1 VATGRDYGVEVS
13 IEDAIAMFFDRNDAG
28 RKLARALD
36 PLPDDALILGIPRG
50 GVVVARTLADEL
62 HRPLDVLVVRKLGA
76 PHNPELAIGAIG
88 PNGAVTLDQDVLR
101 ALPNVSAEYVD
112 REAMEQL
119 REIRRRL
126 QIYRGDVPFPD
137 VRGRPAVVV
146 DDGIATGSTARA
158 ALRWLRGEGAEPLVL
173 AVPVAPESA
182 AREFEKEADR
192 AVILSTPQRF
202 LAVGQWYDHFDQ
214 VSDDEVVAALQ
225 AQA

>member
-1 VATGRDYGVEVS
+1 
-13 IEDAIAMFFDRNDAG
+13 MFFDRDDAG

-101 ALPNVSAEYVD
+101 VLPSVSAEYVD
-112 REAMEQL
+112 QEAMEQL
-119 REIRRRL
+119 REIQRRL
-126 QIYRGDVPFPD
+126 QLYRGDVPFPD

-146 DDGIATGSTARA
+146 DDAIATGSTARA

-182 AREFEKEADR
+182 AHDFEKEADR
-192 AVILSTPQRF
+192 VVILSTPQRF

-214 VSDDEVVAALQ
+214 VSDDEVVAALRGV
-225 AQA
+225 A

>member
-1 VATGRDYGVEVS
+1 
-13 IEDAIAMFFDRNDAG
+13 MFFDRDDAG

-36 PLPDDALILGIPRG
+36 PLPDDALIFGIPRG
-50 GVVVARTLADEL
+50 GVIVARTLADEL
-62 HRPLDVLVVRKLGA
+62 QRPLDVLVVRKLGA

-101 ALPNVSAEYVD
+101 ALPSVSAEYVD
-112 REAMEQL
+112 REAAEQL

-126 QIYRGDVPFPD
+126 QLYRGDAPFPD

-173 AVPVAPESA
+173 GVPVAPEPA

-192 AVILSTPQRF
+192 VVILSTPQRF
-202 LAVGQWYDHFDQ
+202 LAVGQWYDRFDQ
-214 VSDDEVVAALQ
+214 VSDAEVVAALRG
-225 AQA
+225 AA

>member
-1 VATGRDYGVEVS
+1 
-13 IEDAIAMFFDRNDAG
+13 MFFDRNDAG

-101 ALPNVSAEYVD
+101 ALPSVSAEYVD